1 MTPRLIMARR
11 VTQLAFG
18 LFLYGFAIA
27 LMIRAEIGVAPWDV
41 LGQGVS
47 LTTGIPFGFVTN
59 IIGLIV
65 LLLWIPIRQKPGVG
79 TVFNVALVGPSAQV
93 ALWIL
98 PEVEGLFLRIL
109 LFVAGLL
116 LLGVATGLYLGAR
129 FGPGPRDGLMTGIH
143 RKFGGK
149 IWIVRSSIELVV
161 LTIGAVLGGNLGWG
175 TLAFALLIGP
185 IVHFT
190 IPLLMVPAART
201 HTADTTAAAAA
212 QGAPETLTR

>member
-1 MTPRLIMARR
+1 MTPRLTMTRR
-11 VTQLAFG
+11 IAQLGFG
-18 LFLYGFAIA
+18 LFFYGFAIA

-47 LTTGIPFGFVTN
+47 LSTGLPFGLVTN
-59 IIGLIV
+59 IVGLIV
-65 LLLWIPIRQKPGVG
+65 LLLWIPIRQKPGIG

-93 ALWIL
+93 GLWIL
-98 PEVEGLFLRIL
+98 PEIEGLGLRIL
-109 LFVAGLL
+109 VFVAGLL
-116 LLGVATGLYLGAR
+116 LLGIATGLYLGAR

-143 RKFGGK
+143 HRYGGK

-161 LTIGAVLGGNLGWG
+161 LTIGAILGGNLGWG

-190 IPLLMVPAART
+190 MPRLMVPAAI
-201 HTADTTAAAAA
+201 TAGTVVT
-212 QGAPETLTR
+212 PEPSPDVAVN

>member
-11 VTQLAFG
+11 VAQLACG
-18 LFLYGFAIA
+18 LFFYGFAIA
-27 LMIRAEIGVAPWDV
+27 LMIRAEVGVAPWDV

-47 LTTGIPFGFVTN
+47 LTTGLPFGLVTN
-59 IIGLIV
+59 IVGLIV
-65 LLLWIPIRQKPGVG
+65 LLLWIPIRQKPGIG

-93 ALWIL
+93 GLWML
-98 PEVEGLFLRIL
+98 PEIEGLFLRIL
-109 LFVAGLL
+109 VFVAGLL
-116 LLGVATGLYLGAR
+116 LLGIATGLYLGAR

-143 RKFGGK
+143 HRFGGK

-190 IPLLMVPAART
+190 IPRLMVPAAIT
-201 HTADTTAAAAA
+201 HTADATT
-212 QGAPETLTR
+212 PETIIR

>member
-1 MTPRLIMARR
+1 MTPRIIMARR
-11 VTQLAFG
+11 VAQLAAG
-18 LFLYGFAIA
+18 LLLYGFAIA

-47 LTTGIPFGFVTN
+47 LTTGLPFGLVTN
-59 IIGLIV
+59 IVGLVV
-65 LLLWIPIRQKPGVG
+65 LLLWIPIRQKPGIG
-79 TVFNVALVGPSAQV
+79 TVFNVAVVGPSAQLG
-93 ALWIL
+93 LWLL
-98 PEVEGLFLRIL
+98 PEIEGLLPRIL

-143 RKFGGK
+143 RKYGGK
-149 IWIVRSSIELVV
+149 IWVVRSTIELVV

-190 IPLLMVPAART
+190 IPRLMVPAALT
-201 HTADTTAAAAA
+201 PTAESATVAA
-212 QGAPETLTR
+212 G